1 MRTVAA
7 LLLLLSILSGALVG
21 DAVTVCLDEDGDD
34 CAPSCTHCICCSHAP
49 APALLADG
57 GGAPA
62 FASQRQEVAVAGEP
76 SPGTSPDILHVPRLP
91 GLSA

>member
-34 CAPSCTHCICCSHAP
+34 CPPSCTHCICCSHAP
-49 APALLADG
+49 APGLLADAG
-57 GGAPA
+57 PAPMLG
-62 FASQRQEVAVAGEP
+62 SERQEPDVTGEP
-76 SPGTSPDILHVPRLP
+76 SPGSSPDILHVPRP
-91 GLSA
+91 HLSA

>member
-7 LLLLLSILSGALVG
+7 LFLLLSLLAGALVG
-21 DAVTVCLDEDGDD
+21 DALTVCPDGDGHD

-57 GGAPA
+57 GPAPVLG
-62 FASQRQEVAVAGEP
+62 SERQEPDVAGEP
-76 SPGTSPDILHVPRLP
+76 SSGTSPDILHVPRLP
-91 GLSA
+91 GFSA